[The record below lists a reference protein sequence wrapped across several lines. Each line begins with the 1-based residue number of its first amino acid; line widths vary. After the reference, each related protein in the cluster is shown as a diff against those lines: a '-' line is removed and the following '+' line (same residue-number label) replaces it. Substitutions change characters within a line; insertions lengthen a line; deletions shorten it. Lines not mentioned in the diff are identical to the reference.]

1 MAQEHDSELEL
12 SEGLLSISVRGEGS
26 GEDPGSPKLVRWV
39 SVNVGW
45 ICAIRL
51 GCCA

>member
-12 SEGLLSISVRGEGS
+12 GEEPLSISVRGDGS
-26 GEDPGSPKLVRWV
+26 GEDPGSPKLVTWV
-39 SVNVGW
+39 SVHVGW